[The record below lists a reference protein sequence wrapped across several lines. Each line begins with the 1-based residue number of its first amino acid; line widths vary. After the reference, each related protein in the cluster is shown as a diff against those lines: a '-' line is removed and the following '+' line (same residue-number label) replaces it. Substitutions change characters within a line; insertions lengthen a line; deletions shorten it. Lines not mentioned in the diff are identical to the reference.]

1 MKNTE
6 LKNKKTA
13 TEIIAREESK
23 FTAFLIVKFVVVY
36 VVLFVSGI
44 WINHYFGML
53 TLVVYDL
60 AVFDILS
67 YIIDLIFGYKTPT
80 VTRHIINAASK
91 RKLRHEKTNQ
101 KLN

>member
-6 LKNKKTA
+6 SESRKTA
-13 TEIIAREESK
+13 AEIIAREESK

-36 VVLFVSGI
+36 VTLFVSGI

-53 TLVVYDL
+53 TLVIYDL

-67 YIIDLIFGYKTPT
+67 YIIDLIFKYKTPT
-80 VTRHIINAASK
+80 VTRHIIDAVSK
-91 RKLRHEKTNQ
+91 CKLKHKKRIKN
-101 KLN
+101 